1 MFFSFKPKPTLLR
14 SPSLPKLRLLMPKVV
29 ATTPA
34 EALRRL
40 LAMMAARERAA
51 TEPRWPKT
59 KPRGALLTLQLARCE
74 GRGRVTVHFCVVIM
88 IFWKLTPSVPAQD
101 PALAPA
107 QVTEGVLPRQL
118 KRGNFYV
125 AGASWAKFHI
135 RYPLVSFE
143 EFWAD
148 RERVYDLR
156 NADTK
161 RFFLPNFSV
170 IQKNTRRSL
179 LIMRFIMK

>member
-1 MFFSFKPKPTLLR
+1 MA
-14 SPSLPKLRLLMPKVV
+14 VV
-29 ATTPA
+29 GPP
-34 EALRRL
+34 
-40 LAMMAARERAA
+40 
-51 TEPRWPKT
+51 TEPRRPKT
-59 KPRGALLTLQLARCE
+59 KPRGALLILQLARCE
-74 GRGRVTVHFCVVIM
+74 GRGRVTIPFCVVIM

-107 QVTEGVLPRQL
+107 QVTEGVLPHIM

-125 AGASWAKFHI
+125 SGASWVKLHA

-148 RERVYDLR
+148 RVRIYELR

-161 RFFLPNFSV
+161 RFLPNFSV
-170 IQKNTRRSL
+170 IQKNKQRSL
-179 LIMRFIMK
+179 LTAHFIAK

>member
-1 MFFSFKPKPTLLR
+1 MTI
-14 SPSLPKLRLLMPKVV
+14 
-29 ATTPA
+29 
-34 EALRRL
+34 
-40 LAMMAARERAA
+40 
-51 TEPRWPKT
+51 
-59 KPRGALLTLQLARCE
+59 
-74 GRGRVTVHFCVVIM
+74 HFCVVIM

-161 RFFLPNFSV
+161 RFFAEFQLDHEKHV
-170 IQKNTRRSL
+170 KILADRALRREIKRILDTDRPYSSPTGL
-179 LIMRFIMK
+179 REPKPEPVNEEPLSPHEFMYRLKGIFDESSS

>member
-1 MFFSFKPKPTLLR
+1 
-14 SPSLPKLRLLMPKVV
+14 
-29 ATTPA
+29 
-34 EALRRL
+34 
-40 LAMMAARERAA
+40 
-51 TEPRWPKT
+51 
-59 KPRGALLTLQLARCE
+59 
-74 GRGRVTVHFCVVIM
+74 M

-107 QVTEGVLPRQL
+107 QVSDGVLPRQL

-125 AGASWAKFHI
+125 AGASWAKFYV

-156 NADTK
+156 IDDMK
-161 RFFLPNFSV
+161 HFLPNFSV
-170 IQKNTRRSL
+170 IPKNMRRSL
-179 LIMRFIMK
+179 LTAHFIAK

>member
-1 MFFSFKPKPTLLR
+1 MGGS
-14 SPSLPKLRLLMPKVV
+14 SQ
-29 ATTPA
+29 PA
-34 EALRRL
+34 ALV
-40 LAMMAARERAA
+40 
-51 TEPRWPKT
+51 
-59 KPRGALLTLQLARCE
+59 RCE
-74 GRGRVTVHFCVVIM
+74 GRDPVTVPFCVVIM

-156 NADTK
+156 NTETK
-161 RFFLPNFSV
+161 HFLPNFSV
-170 IQKNTRRSL
+170 IPKNMPRSL
-179 LIMRFIMK
+179 LTARFIAK

>member
-1 MFFSFKPKPTLLR
+1 
-14 SPSLPKLRLLMPKVV
+14 
-29 ATTPA
+29 
-34 EALRRL
+34 
-40 LAMMAARERAA
+40 
-51 TEPRWPKT
+51 
-59 KPRGALLTLQLARCE
+59 
-74 GRGRVTVHFCVVIM
+74 M

-135 RYPLVSFE
+135 RHPSVSFE

-148 RERVYDLR
+148 WERVYDLR
-156 NADTK
+156 NTDTK
-161 RFFLPNFSV
+161 HFFAEFQRDPEKHAKILADRALRHEIKRILDTDRLYSAAAGLREPKPEPVDEEPLSPHEFMY
-170 IQKNTRRSL
+170 RRKGIFDESTS
-179 LIMRFIMK
+179 

>member
-1 MFFSFKPKPTLLR
+1 MKE
-14 SPSLPKLRLLMPKVV
+14 PS
-29 ATTPA
+29 
-34 EALRRL
+34 
-40 LAMMAARERAA
+40 
-51 TEPRWPKT
+51 
-59 KPRGALLTLQLARCE
+59 GCNYY
-74 GRGRVTVHFCVVIM
+74 FC
-88 IFWKLTPSVPAQD
+88 KLTSSVPAQD

-161 RFFLPNFSV
+161 HFLPNFSV
-170 IQKNTRRSL
+170 IPKNMRRSL
-179 LIMRFIMK
+179 MTVRFVVK